1 MPQILNLKISGLY
14 TNPNQFSEIPEGALI
29 QADNIQIDKGSV
41 AEPRRGQYKYA
52 QMPASYIG
60 KIDALFEYNDTLL
73 ASYNN
78 KIAYDDGVGNFTA
91 YTGTYSAQSGYRI
104 KSTKA
109 NKNFYFTTTQNI
121 KKISTLTDEPIS
133 AGVPRALDAVLSTTG
148 SSGFLPHDSSV
159 CYRFVWGYKDANDN
173 LLLGSPS
180 GRNTISYVTGGT
192 GSNRN
197 VAVTL
202 YIPDYIQAGY
212 FYQAYRSATVASSI
226 EPSDDL
232 QLVYEGIATSTD
244 KTNGYVTFTDITP
257 VDLRGAAL
265 YTNPTQEGILQ
276 ANEEPPCAL
285 DICTF
290 KNMTFYANTTS
301 KQNIYITLISVS
313 ATPSSPST
321 TSLVYDDTITINSIV
336 YTAKSSETSASGF
349 FKLTNSGTDASNIAD
364 TAKSLVKI
372 INLRQTNISAYYI
385 SGYNELPGKI
395 LIMANDYSI
404 PQFAVI
410 SSKSICWNPVLQSSG
425 TDNLSTNDN
434 NPNRIYFSKQQQ
446 PEAVPIL
453 NYVDAGTATDP
464 IYRIIPLRDSV
475 FVLKKNA
482 IYRIIGEDPTS
493 LRISL
498 FDNTVSLIAIESAV
512 EMNNQIYCYT
522 DQGIST
528 ISDTGIQIISRPIED
543 QTQQS
548 ELLSN
553 FDTLSFGIGYEVD
566 RKYLFYCKKIET
578 DIYPTQAYVF
588 NFFTNAWTKFINNRS
603 CGITFDNRL
612 YIGGV
617 DGYIYKERKNLNSS
631 DYVDD
636 FYNVTINS
644 INGNILTLAS
654 ATNIAINQIIYKGSV
669 YSVITNVLGNDV
681 TVESS
686 VGFTTGSAIVYQ
698 AIESNLQWS
707 QNSIQNPGILKHFRE
722 TTMLFRIADFSSIEL
737 GFSSNFDSNFEYT
750 EVSPLRSDQW
760 GQFAWGSIPWGLG
773 SGLAYPIRTYIP
785 LLKRR
790 ASWIFFKVR
799 SKKAQS
805 YFAIQGL
812 SVMYDEMSERFK

>member
-1 MPQILNLKISGLY
+1 MQVLNLKIAGLF

-41 AEPRRGQYKYA
+41 AEPRRGQAKYG
-52 QMPASYIG
+52 QMPFNYTG
-60 KIDALFEYNDTLL
+60 TIDALFEYDDRLL

-78 KIAYDDGVGNFTA
+78 KIAYDNGSGTFTA

-121 KKISTLTDEPIS
+121 KKISVLTDEPIS
-133 AGVPRALDAVLSTTG
+133 SGVPRALDAVLSTTG
-148 SSGFLPHDSSV
+148 SSGFLSHDQGV
-159 CYRFVWGYKDANDN
+159 AYRFVWGYRDSNDN

-180 GRNTISYVTGGT
+180 GRNIITYTT
-192 GSNRN
+192 GSSESSRDISI
-197 VAVTL
+197 TL
-202 YIPDYIQAGY
+202 YIPDNILEGY
-212 FYQAYRSATVASSI
+212 FYQAYRSANVDATI

-232 QLVYEGIATSTD
+232 QLVYEGIITQAEINAGS
-244 KTNGYVTFTDITP
+244 VTFTDITP
-257 VDLRGAAL
+257 ESLRGAAL

-276 ANEEPPCAL
+276 ANDEPPCAT

-290 KNMTFYANTTS
+290 KNMTFYANTKS
-301 KQNIYITLISVS
+301 KQNIFITLIAVS
-313 ATPSSPST
+313 STPSSPST
-321 TSLVYDDTITINSIV
+321 TKLVYDDTITINGIT
-336 YTAKSSETSASGF
+336 YTAKATENSGSGHF
-349 FKLTNSGTDASNIAD
+349 AIPSSGTDASRIAD

-372 INLRQTNISAYYI
+372 INLRQANVSAYYI
-385 SGYNELPGKI
+385 SNFGDLPGKI
-395 LIMANDYSI
+395 QIIANDYSL
-404 PQFAVI
+404 PQFAVV
-410 SSKSICWNPVLQSSG
+410 SSKAQCWNPVLQSSG
-425 TDNLSTNDN
+425 TDNSSSNDV
-434 NPNRIYFSKQQQ
+434 NPNRVYFSKLQQ

-453 NYVDAGTATDP
+453 NYLDAGVATDP

-475 FVLKKNA
+475 FVLKANA

-498 FDNTVSLIAIESAV
+498 FDNTVSLIATESAV

-522 DQGIST
+522 DQGMCA
-528 ISDTGIQIISRPIED
+528 ISDNGIQIISRQIED
-543 QTQQS
+543 QIQQS
-548 ELLSN
+548 EILSN
-553 FDTLSFGIGYEVD
+553 FQTLSFGVSYEVD
-566 RKYLFYCKKIET
+566 RKYIFYCKKIET
-578 DIYPTQAYVF
+578 DTYPTHAYVF
-588 NFFTNAWTKFINNRS
+588 NFFTNAWTKYINNRS

-612 YIGGV
+612 YMGGV
-617 DGYIYKERKNLNSS
+617 DGYIYKERKQLNSS
-631 DYVDD
+631 DYVDNV
-636 FYNVTINS
+636 YSVTINS
-644 INGNILTLAS
+644 ISGNVITLQDATDVAVNMVLSKGNI
-654 ATNIAINQIIYKGSV
+654 
-669 YSVITNVLGNDV
+669 YSVITEVNGNDI
-681 TVESS
+681 TVESG
-686 VGFTTGSAIVYQ
+686 VGFTTGSAFVYE
-698 AIESNLQWS
+698 AIESIIQWS

-722 TTMLFRIADFSSIEL
+722 VTMLFRTADFSSIEL
-737 GFSSNFDSNFEYT
+737 GFSSNFDPNPEYT

-760 GQFAWGSIPWGLG
+760 GSFAWGSIPWGFG

-812 SVMYDEMSERFK
+812 SVQYENMSERFK